1 LVPRRLGLDQINW
14 IYLQT
19 YSIIEDYEK
28 ITDDTPALQ
37 GLHVKRKKKAQ
48 NEKQRST
55 KQYT

>member
-37 GLHVKRKKKAQ
+37 GLHVR
-48 NEKQRST
+48 RV
-55 KQYT
+55 